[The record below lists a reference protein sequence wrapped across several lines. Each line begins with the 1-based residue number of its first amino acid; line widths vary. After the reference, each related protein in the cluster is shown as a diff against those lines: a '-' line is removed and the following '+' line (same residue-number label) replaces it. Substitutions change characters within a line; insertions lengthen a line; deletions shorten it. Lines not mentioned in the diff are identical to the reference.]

1 MDEIEESIE
10 PIIEKYNDEIADLNK
25 RLQDKLEPAKNRL
38 ENVWRGVNSEIEN
51 FETDAPDKPQSE
63 VHPQDDG
70 WLFDSRRSYSSR
82 LNITNMSDP
91 MGVMT
96 MNKMSSNP
104 NKLHARSMT
113 RSTLLTAGVN
123 IHKKIASID
132 RHLDYDLR
140 SLGAH
145 SWDARLTSISI
156 YTRASLKKLDSD
168 IADMVDTLIC
178 QNDHGRDKE

>member
-1 MDEIEESIE
+1 MANNHLESTT
-10 PIIEKYNDEIADLNK
+10 KNLTKFGSDL
-25 RLQDKLEPAKNRL
+25 
-38 ENVWRGVNSEIEN
+38 
-51 FETDAPDKPQSE
+51 
-63 VHPQDDG
+63 
-70 WLFDSRRSYSSR
+70 
-82 LNITNMSDP
+82 
-91 MGVMT
+91 
-96 MNKMSSNP
+96 
-104 NKLHARSMT
+104 
-113 RSTLLTAGVN
+113 
-123 IHKKIASID
+123 HKKIASID